1 MGAIMALLVKEKKA
15 LEKLEDSF
23 IGYFAVIGGDDISD
37 EIDREASPEERLLK
51 LSVLLDG
58 AV

>member
-1 MGAIMALLVKEKKA
+1 MALLVKEKLA
-15 LEKLEDSF
+15 LERLEDSF

-37 EIDREASPEERLLK
+37 EIDRKASTEERLLK

>member
-1 MGAIMALLVKEKKA
+1 MALLVKEKKA

>member
-1 MGAIMALLVKEKKA
+1 MALLVKEKKA

-23 IGYFAVIGGDDISD
+23 ISYFAVIGGDDISE
-37 EIDREASPEERLLK
+37 EIDRDATPEQRLLK

-58 AV
+58 SV

>member
-1 MGAIMALLVKEKKA
+1 MDSLMALLVKEKRA

-37 EIDREASPEERLLK
+37 EINREISIEERLLK
-51 LSVLLDG
+51 LTVLLDG
-58 AV
+58 AT

>member
-1 MGAIMALLVKEKKA
+1 MDSLMALLVKEKLA

-37 EIDREASPEERLLK
+37 EIDREISIEERLLK

>member
-1 MGAIMALLVKEKKA
+1 MDSLMALLVKEKLA
-15 LEKLEDSF
+15 LEKLEDSC

-37 EIDREASPEERLLK
+37 EIDREISIEERLLK